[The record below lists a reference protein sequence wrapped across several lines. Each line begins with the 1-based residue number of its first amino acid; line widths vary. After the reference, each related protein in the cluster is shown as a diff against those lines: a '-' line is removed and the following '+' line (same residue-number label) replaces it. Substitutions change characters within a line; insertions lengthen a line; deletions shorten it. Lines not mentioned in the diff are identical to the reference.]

1 MASWAPALFGDVLV
15 GRDGTERDTTTAL
28 AGKTVGIYFSAHWC
42 PPCRQFTPSFARA
55 YEKLTGEMGKD
66 FEVVFVSSDRDE
78 RAFDE
83 YRGEMPWLALPFAA
97 RDKKAELSR
106 KFKVNGIPALVVV
119 DDTGAT
125 VTADGRRVALDVDAF
140 PWKPPSLAEV
150 LGDAF
155 TRNDAEKTAVA
166 ARDVTN
172 DATEKGTRHLGIYFS
187 AHWCGPCR
195 QFTPKLAAMYERLRA
210 EGKDFELIFVSS
222 DRSEG
227 EFETYT
233 SESMPSDFLVVPFAD
248 ADRRR
253 ALAEHFGVR
262 GIPHFAMLD
271 ADLNVVNG
279 DARAAA
285 ARDATGAAF
294 PWLPPLV
301 VDVDSEEMDAGI
313 NDTPTLVVLMEACG
327 EEWDAL
333 NDALLAVAERTRA
346 EERDA
351 GLDARRTLFATVT
364 EIGGGVGGQLRRL
377 AKLGPARSAAPQMVL
392 LDLANGGYVAHEGE
406 VDERAMK
413 RLVDEFVAGRLELTE
428 VR

>member
-55 YEKLTGEMGKD
+55 YEKLTGEKGKD

-195 QFTPKLAAMYERLRA
+195 QFTPKLIEAYDKICL
-210 EGKDFELIFVSS
+210 L
-222 DRSEG
+222 
-227 EFETYT
+227 YT
-233 SESMPSDFLVVPFAD
+233 SPSPRDKRQSRMPS
-248 ADRRR
+248 
-253 ALAEHFGVR
+253 
-262 GIPHFAMLD
+262 
-271 ADLNVVNG
+271 
-279 DARAAA
+279 
-285 ARDATGAAF
+285 
-294 PWLPPLV
+294 
-301 VDVDSEEMDAGI
+301 
-313 NDTPTLVVLMEACG
+313 
-327 EEWDAL
+327 
-333 NDALLAVAERTRA
+333 
-346 EERDA
+346 
-351 GLDARRTLFATVT
+351 
-364 EIGGGVGGQLRRL
+364 
-377 AKLGPARSAAPQMVL
+377 SA
-392 LDLANGGYVAHEGE
+392 
-406 VDERAMK
+406 
-413 RLVDEFVAGRLELTE
+413 
-428 VR
+428 